1 MAGMSSKS
9 EGYPTCNEKGGET
22 PMAEDQPCELC
33 GRRDVETTTHHLTPK
48 EVGGTFLPT
57 AELCIPC
64 HKQIHS
70 LYTNE
75 ELGIRLNSIETLRH
89 DPKISAFIKWIRK
102 QPSSKLV
109 RTRKSRERRKKK

>member
-1 MAGMSSKS
+1 MKNKS
-9 EGYPTCNEKGGET
+9 MGR
-22 PMAEDQPCELC
+22 CELC
-33 GRRDVETTTHHLTPK
+33 AREPVHTTIHHLTPK

-75 ELGIRLNSIETLRH
+75 ELGVRLNTIEELRK
-89 DPKISAFIKWIRK
+89 DEKISKFIKWIRK
-102 QPSSKLV
+102 QPPSRLV
-109 RTRKSRERRKKK
+109 KTKKSNERKKKR